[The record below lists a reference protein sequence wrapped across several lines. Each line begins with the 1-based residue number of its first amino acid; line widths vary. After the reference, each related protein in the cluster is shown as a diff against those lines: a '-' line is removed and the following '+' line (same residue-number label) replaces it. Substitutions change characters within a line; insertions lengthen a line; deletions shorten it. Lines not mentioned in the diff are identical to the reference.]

1 LRQLVGNGIST
12 FSGSVD
18 KGRDAV
24 FNGEAT
30 SFPSESDHWSGA
42 WIFQV
47 KHRTYSSRG
56 AEAVRAELRRSLPEE
71 LRRILYKHNHN
82 CENYVV
88 VTNCPL
94 TAQDKDA
101 LSSLIKHDHDQIKQ
115 VAVLGESDLQEL
127 LDCHPKVVSAFPQ
140 ILGLSQLRE
149 LVEWGLHTRSRQ
161 YLLTAQSEIAKFVV
175 TSPYLAAKDLLDKQ
189 HFCILSGPP
198 KMGKTCT
205 AYALAASFAAL
216 SYEIY
221 DLQNQRDF
229 FDAYQVDAKQFF
241 VCDDVFGDI
250 ALQAMYRDD
259 WTRGF
264 SRLLR
269 SLGNNHKLVWT
280 AREYIFQE
288 AITSSRLQ
296 EERPEIAKTDRVTV
310 AVDQLSRLEKAMI
323 LYNHA
328 REANL
333 PSNVREFL
341 RGKACI
347 SVTDHPNYS
356 PESIR
361 QLCTG
366 RLVSFSKSA
375 SGNPSAIEEQ
385 IHAFLSAPGEA
396 WKKAYSAASAGE
408 KLLCTEVMA
417 AGGTIRISQLKKR
430 YENAIKD
437 ASNVF
442 PCFEKSLA
450 SSQGTFLRRKP
461 SSSSDDYVQFYHP
474 SMRDILCELIQT
486 DKATRTAYLRQLTL
500 KELSSVSSQAKSDDK
515 LGSESHQI
523 QITDSEDIKLLED
536 HIIRSLLPTAAI
548 ADVLSLLSDF
558 KMFLKKENGPLT
570 YRCQRN
576 SRTLGSTFWTILD
589 LVMPHVCLK
598 RFWQNN
604 SKISDVVQWRRLF
617 EILRLLLPLSS
628 TPSIPEYIPEL
639 LGSFKVDRS
648 VDYWGLVSAVH
659 QIVPT
664 IVEQCVDMREREVCR
679 RYLAEEIERA
689 IQNAESLSLEDNF
702 DDSQYWYDEFGS
714 VAEKC
719 EDYAVSYPDDTS
731 IPGVEKVME
740 IIDKYPLIEE
750 EQDEDHESASMN
762 FSSFSSDLEIHQIFS
777 DL

>member
-1 LRQLVGNGIST
+1 MRLNCVSQ
-12 FSGSVD
+12 FSGI
-18 KGRDAV
+18 
-24 FNGEAT
+24 
-30 SFPSESDHWSGA
+30 DH
-42 WIFQV
+42 
-47 KHRTYSSRG
+47 
-56 AEAVRAELRRSLPEE
+56 
-71 LRRILYKHNHN
+71 
-82 CENYVV
+82 
-88 VTNCPL
+88 
-94 TAQDKDA
+94 
-101 LSSLIKHDHDQIKQ
+101 
-115 VAVLGESDLQEL
+115 
-127 LDCHPKVVSAFPQ
+127 
-140 ILGLSQLRE
+140 
-149 LVEWGLHTRSRQ
+149 
-161 YLLTAQSEIAKFVV
+161 
-175 TSPYLAAKDLLDKQ
+175 
-189 HFCILSGPP
+189 
-198 KMGKTCT
+198 
-205 AYALAASFAAL
+205 
-216 SYEIY
+216 
-221 DLQNQRDF
+221 
-229 FDAYQVDAKQFF
+229 
-241 VCDDVFGDI
+241 
-250 ALQAMYRDD
+250 
-259 WTRGF
+259 
-264 SRLLR
+264 
-269 SLGNNHKLVWT
+269 
-280 AREYIFQE
+280 
-288 AITSSRLQ
+288 
-296 EERPEIAKTDRVTV
+296 
-310 AVDQLSRLEKAMI
+310 
-323 LYNHA
+323 
-328 REANL
+328 
-333 PSNVREFL
+333 
-341 RGKACI
+341 
-347 SVTDHPNYS
+347 
-356 PESIR
+356 
-361 QLCTG
+361 
-366 RLVSFSKSA
+366 
-375 SGNPSAIEEQ
+375 
-385 IHAFLSAPGEA
+385 
-396 WKKAYSAASAGE
+396 
-408 KLLCTEVMA
+408 
-417 AGGTIRISQLKKR
+417 
-430 YENAIKD
+430 
-437 ASNVF
+437 
-442 PCFEKSLA
+442 
-450 SSQGTFLRRKP
+450 
-461 SSSSDDYVQFYHP
+461 VQFYHP